1 MHIAAVIAVTG
12 RFFMHIA
19 TAVAVTG
26 RFFMHIAAPVAV
38 TSRFFMHIAVAIA
51 ATGRLF
57 MHTAVAV
64 AATSCFFMHIAAVVV
79 ATDCFFILIHLFISF
94 SSYPKR
100 AFSKLISLSMF
111 VVHTQVK
118 IYLIFS
124 SVFPLKSLSIPLE
137 GIELPLIKLSGTLT
151 LFFPFILF
159 KIYNNNSDGTFW
171 PTQVLRAAVKDPLT
185 GKMHAMYQEEWQMLV
200 DWENE
205 MQQNQH
211 VVTDIFEIFMVIFFS
226 ILAI

>member
-1 MHIAAVIAVTG
+1 MHIAVAVAVTG
-12 RFFMHIA
+12 CFFMHIA
-19 TAVAVTG
+19 AAVAATG
-26 RFFMHIAAPVAV
+26 RFFMHIAA
-38 TSRFFMHIAVAIA
+38 AIT

-57 MHTAVAV
+57 MHIAAAV
-64 AATSCFFMHIAAVVV
+64 AAMGRFFIHIAAVVV
-79 ATDCFFILIHLFISF
+79 ATGCFFMFIHLFIFF

-100 AFSKLISLSMF
+100 AFSKLISPSVF

-124 SVFPLKSLSIPLE
+124 SAFPLKSLSVPLE
-137 GIELPLIKLSGTLT
+137 GIELPLMKLSSTLT
-151 LFFPFILF
+151 LFFLFILF

-171 PTQVLRAAVKDPLT
+171 PTQVLRATMKDLLT
-185 GKMHAMYQEEWQMLV
+185 GEMPAMYQEEWQMLA